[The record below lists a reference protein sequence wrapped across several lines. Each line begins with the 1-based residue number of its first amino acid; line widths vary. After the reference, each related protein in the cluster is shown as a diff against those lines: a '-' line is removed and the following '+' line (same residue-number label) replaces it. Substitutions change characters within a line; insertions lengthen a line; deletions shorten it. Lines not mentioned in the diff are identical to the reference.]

1 MFCFAFISLF
11 IVTIDSHMDSSG
23 GMFFGYLILVG
34 DLFIG
39 GFHVLFIWSLV
50 YMMMFAP
57 CLT

>member
-1 MFCFAFISLF
+1 MFFFSFISLF
-11 IVTIDSHMDSSG
+11 IVTTDSHMDSG

-34 DLFIG
+34 DLSIG
-39 GFHVLFIWSLV
+39 GLHVLSIWSLV